1 MCIEVTHMPNSRSDR
16 GSPSQAWAPLLL
28 LLTVVARTSTTFA
41 ADPSEPPK
49 ETKRAAY
56 KFPEIMVIVYADFP
70 NEPEHQEAMAK
81 YVVSKG
87 FNCVEAELDKLD
99 VCRKAGLKVRLGSID
114 IDKLLKAAPKLKDDP
129 ALFGYFISDRRT
141 KSAFPGFAKTA
152 RDFEAA
158 DPNHPTLFINRAE
171 YNQFPE
177 FVDVVKPMVLDYYH
191 YHWWPKNHPE
201 RYFLY
206 LSMFR
211 DLSVKHD
218 IPQMRCLGS
227 NNPPEKIRQS
237 MYCSLAYGVQAFHF
251 WPPWFV
257 TCKMDKD
264 RNAILEDGKP
274 VFGLSDQA
282 KTVSEICSELKAIG
296 PILLKLKNQA
306 VYHTDKTLPI
316 GTQAAPE
323 DLWFQP
329 EGETF
334 LVSVF
339 EDDAKDTYLMPVNH
353 GVDMERE
360 LTVRFK
366 SEETVLELMD
376 RKTGKWQSLALEKD
390 GKQRVLKLKLASGDG
405 ELLHVK
411 KGR

>member
-1 MCIEVTHMPNSRSDR
+1 VALP
-16 GSPSQAWAPLLL
+16 PSTGHGQ
-28 LLTVVARTSTTFA
+28 
-41 ADPSEPPK
+41 EPEGKRPK
-49 ETKRAAY
+49 YR
-56 KFPEIMVIVYADFP
+56 FPEIMVIVYADFP
-70 NEPEHQEAMAK
+70 NEPEHQLALAK
-81 YVVSKG
+81 YTASKG
-87 FNCVEAELDKLD
+87 FNSVEVELDKLE
-99 VCRKAGLKVRLGSID
+99 VCRKAGLKARLGCID
-114 IDKLLKAAPKLKDDP
+114 VNKLLQAAPKLKDDD
-129 ALFGYFISDRRT
+129 AVLGYFVSDRRSR
-141 KSAFPGFAKTA
+141 SAFPGFAKIA

-191 YHWWPKNHPE
+191 YHWYHKNHPE
-201 RYFLY
+201 RYYHY
-206 LSMFR
+206 LRLFR

-237 MYCSLAYGVQAFHF
+237 MYVALAYGVQAFHF

-264 RNAILEDGKP
+264 RNAVLEDGKP

-282 KTVSEICSELKAIG
+282 KTVSEVALELKALS
-296 PILLKLKNQA
+296 PVLLKLKNQA
-306 VYHTDKTLPI
+306 VYHTDKTLPM
-316 GTQAAPE
+316 GAEKAPA

-339 EDDAKDTYLMPVNH
+339 HDEQKTRYLMPVNH
-353 GVDMERE
+353 GVDKARE
-360 LTVRFK
+360 LTLRFK
-366 SEETVLELMD
+366 EKLELELLD
-376 RKTGKWQSLALEKD
+376 RKTAKWRTLAIDTSGEHHTVRLT
-390 GKQRVLKLKLASGDG
+390 LAPGDG
-405 ELLHVK
+405 ELLRVNF
-411 KGR
+411 GR